1 MRTLCSHHLFRPL
14 LLLLCAGAGCA
25 AAGSGGTA
33 GLPDAAVSGTLAYR
47 ERIALFPNA
56 IARVRLIESGGSSG
70 ADRLVADTVLPELS
84 GVPVPFTL
92 GYSKGEIAEGRSY
105 RIEAEFLEPFGRVIW
120 SGERPVDLSAGETAD
135 ILLRYAADDR
145 EPMRTTYFYRCQG
158 LDIIVRVRGG
168 EIGVIFPDT
177 TYVLSQVPSASGARF
192 SEGDVVF
199 WTKGDEA
206 LLELNGVTYRECRS
220 DPARAVWEDF
230 RLRGARFRAVGNE
243 PGWSLVVYDD
253 PVRIDLEVD
262 YGERQLSFS
271 EIATSVAAD
280 GRVEYEGWGE
290 GHKVSATVR
299 PEPCAD
305 AMSGEAFDRSVTL
318 LLDGR
323 EYHGCGRYLK

>member
-1 MRTLCSHHLFRPL
+1 MKMIPASSACL
-14 LLLLCAGAGCA
+14 LLLLAGGCAGGASGKLAG
-25 AAGSGGTA
+25 TQ
-33 GLPDAAVSGTLAYR
+33 DAEFRGTLAYR

-56 IARVRLIESGGSSG
+56 IARVRLVEHSWSG
-70 ADRLVADTVLPELS
+70 DTRIIADTTLPELS

-92 GYSKGEIAEGRSY
+92 RYRRGELSEGAY
-105 RIEAEFLEPFGRVIW
+105 YHLEGELLEPFGSVVWRG
-120 SGERPVDLSAGETAD
+120 GEYVNLSEPAD
-135 ILLRYAADDR
+135 ILLQYVYDDSA
-145 EPMRTTYFYRCQG
+145 PMRTTYFYRCQG
-158 LDIIVRVRGG
+158 IDLIVRVRGG
-168 EIGVIFPDT
+168 EIGLMFPDT
-177 TYVLSQVPSASGARF
+177 TYVLSQVQAASGARF

-206 LLELNGVTYRECRS
+206 LLELNGVTYRGCRS

-262 YGERQLSFS
+262 YGERQLRFS
-271 EIATSVAAD
+271 EVATSVAAD
-280 GRVEYEGWGE
+280 GRIQYEGWNQ
-290 GHKVSATVR
+290 GHTVSAVVR

-305 AMSGEAFDRSVTL
+305 AMSGEAFSHTVTL

-323 EYHGCGRYLK
+323 EYHGCGRYLRE